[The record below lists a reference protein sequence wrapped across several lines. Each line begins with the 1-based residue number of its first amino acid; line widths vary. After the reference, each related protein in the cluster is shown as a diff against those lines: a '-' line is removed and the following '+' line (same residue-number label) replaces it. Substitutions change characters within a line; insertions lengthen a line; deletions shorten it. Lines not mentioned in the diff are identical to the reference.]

1 MKKILGLDLGTNS
14 IGWAVVN
21 TDDEGRY
28 TGEVKLGSRII
39 PMSQDVLGNFDSGVT
54 KSQTAERTTYRST
67 RRLIQRREQRREQL
81 FRVLH
86 TLGFLPAHFDNAIGW
101 DRSNNRTYGKFVTP
115 TAEPKVAWD
124 GRRFLFMDS
133 FAEML
138 VDFARCQPD
147 LIADGRKVPYDWTIY
162 YLRKKALS
170 SPITRQELAWIILNF
185 NQKRGYYQ
193 LRDEVEEEQKENQ
206 KVEYAELKI
215 IDVTAEEQQKGK
227 ADVWYNLTLEDGRVY
242 RRRSKKPLFDWKDK
256 TRAFIIT
263 TDYNAD
269 GTVKKESFS
278 APQEGDWTLVK
289 KKTENDLMRSGKTVG
304 AYIYDS
310 LLSQPD
316 RKIIGSLVC
325 TIERDYYKDELTQI
339 LTVQSRY
346 IPELTSP
353 DIAAACLQELFA
365 GNVHKRESFAS
376 LTATDL
382 IIHKIIFYQRPL
394 KSKKSLI
401 DNCPYESRSFVDKET
416 GEIKSVPVKCIP
428 KSNPWF
434 QEFRLRQ
441 FISNLRIYERTRE
454 VNGRLEVDY
463 DVTDNYLPDAEAY
476 ARLYTFLN
484 GRASIDQVGLF
495 SGFFGLKAPKRGQQW
510 PIRWNYV
517 EDKVYPCNETRAAIV
532 SLCEKNGIGTSFLD
546 VSNENPKG
554 WGTYTG
560 EYHLWHILYSVS
572 DRKELFKALSTFAAK
587 YELPETFANAFANM
601 RPFKSEYGAYSEKAI
616 KKLIEPM
623 RQGSPVYESC
633 YAIYNRHSE
642 ASDAQRWTSPED
654 IDSWLSGF
662 RQHSMRNPIVEQVI
676 METMRTVRDIWSAQ
690 GQIDEI
696 HLEMGRSMK
705 STAKQREAMT
715 QRNLQNEAANLRI
728 KCMLME
734 MHDAGVPS
742 VRPWSPMQQDIL
754 RIYEEG
760 ALLEAGDDIPADI
773 NEISAKPQ
781 PSPSELTRYRLWME
795 QKYRSPYTGRPIS
808 LSRLFTSEY
817 EIEHVIPQSRYI
829 DDSLTN
835 KVICESEVNKLKTNM
850 LGLEFITKHHGEV
863 VQLGNGATVR
873 VLDVAEYQELVKTVY
888 KHNPTKMKKLLMDDL
903 PAEFIQRQ
911 MNDSRYISRAVKSLL
926 SHIVREEGEE
936 EVTSKNVI
944 VCTGAVT
951 DRLKKDWG
959 LNDVWNSLVC
969 DRFQRLNDLT
979 DSQAFGYWDNKDGH
993 RVFQT
998 QVPLELSRGFSK
1010 KRIDH
1015 RHHALDAL
1023 AIACASRNIINYLS
1037 NVNAASPERYDLRAK
1052 LIRGGMVVK
1061 PWDTLT
1067 QDARAALEEVVVSFK
1082 QNTRVLTRTGN
1093 RTQGLDE
1100 HGRHIE
1106 VVQTK
1111 GEHKAIR
1118 KPLHKQT
1125 VFAHVNLRRKRTV
1138 SLKEAIANRG
1148 NIVDKELKA
1157 AVNKYFDVFGFDV
1170 KHTVKAFKEN
1180 DNKLKGRD
1188 VSKTEIYYFT
1198 DEVEMQ
1204 CAVRKA
1210 IDDSITLKQIESI
1223 TDTCIRDTLMN
1234 YLEARG
1240 GDPKVAFSP
1249 EGLEDMNANI
1259 TFYTPN
1265 RKPHKP
1271 ILKARFTESMGQKF
1285 AIGQTGNNSKKFVE
1299 AQSGTNLFYGIYEA
1313 EDGSRSYATIP
1324 LNVVVERLKQGQQAV
1339 PEVNEAGIPLKFSL
1353 SPNDLVYVP
1362 NEEERTQPIKVGEL
1376 DKKRIYKFVDSSGT
1390 ICNFIPHTTASLIYA
1405 VKNGDDVQKKISE
1418 NNVLQNEYGVG
1429 SPQSKNQKSIDG
1441 VMIKAV
1447 CWKLQVDR
1455 LGNIIKIIR

>member
-21 TDDEGRY
+21 TDDKGRY
-28 TGEVKLGSRII
+28 TGGIKLGSRII
-39 PMSQDVLGNFDSGVT
+39 PMSQDVLGNFDSGTT
-54 KSQTAERTTYRST
+54 KSQTAERTSYRST
-67 RRLIQRREQRREQL
+67 RRLIQRRELRREQL

-86 TLGFLPAHFDNAIGW
+86 TLGFLPFHFDNAIGW
-101 DRSNNRTYGKFVTP
+101 NPADNRTYGKFIIP
-115 TAEPKVAWD
+115 TSEPKIAWD

-138 VDFARCQPD
+138 ADFTNSQPD
-147 LIADGRKVPYDWTIY
+147 LVANGRKVPYDWTIY
-162 YLRKKALS
+162 YLRKKALEK
-170 SPITRQELAWIILNF
+170 PITRQELAWIILNF

-193 LRDEVEEEQKENQ
+193 LRDEVEEEKKENQ
-206 KVEYAELKI
+206 TVEYAELKI
-215 IDVTAEEQQKGK
+215 IDVTAEEPQKGK
-227 ADVWYNLTLEDGRVY
+227 PDIWYNLTLEDGRIY
-242 RRRSKKPLFDWKDK
+242 RRRSKKPLYDWKDK

-263 TDYNAD
+263 TDYNED

-278 APQEGDWTLVK
+278 APKEDDWMLVK
-289 KKTENDLMRSGKTVG
+289 KKTENDLLHSGKTVG
-304 AYIYDS
+304 TFIYDT
-310 LLSQPD
+310 LLAQPD
-316 RKIIGSLVC
+316 RKIIGSLVR
-325 TIERDYYKDELTQI
+325 TIERDYYKKELIQI
-339 LTVQSRY
+339 LSVQSRY

-353 DIAAACLQELFA
+353 DMAAACLRELFP
-365 GNVHKRESFAS
+365 GNIHKRKSFAN
-376 LTATDL
+376 LTAAEIL
-382 IIHKIIFYQRPL
+382 IHKIIFYQRPL

-401 DNCPYESRSFVDKET
+401 DNCPYEIYHCKDET
-416 GEIKSVPVKCIP
+416 TQEILFTKPVKCIP
-428 KSNPWF
+428 KSNPYF

-454 VNGRLEVDY
+454 VNGRLKVDY
-463 DVTDNYLPDAEAY
+463 DATAEYLPDAETY
-476 ARLYTFLN
+476 DRLYIFLN
-484 GRASIDQVGLF
+484 ERAGIDQTALF
-495 SGFFGLKAPKRGQQW
+495 TGFFNLKAPKRGQQW

-517 EDKVYPCNETRAAIV
+517 EDKAYPCNETRA
-532 SLCEKNGIGTSFLD
+532 SFTTLCEKNDIDTSFLD
-546 VSNENPKG
+546 VYSDNPKG

-572 DRKELFKALSTFAAK
+572 DRKELNKALVTYAAR
-587 YELPETFANAFANM
+587 YDLPETFVEAFTNM

-616 KKLIEPM
+616 KKLLEPM
-623 RQGSPVYESC
+623 RKGSPVYESC
-633 YAIYNRHSE
+633 YAVYKRHSE
-642 ASDAQRWTSPED
+642 STNAQCWTCPED
-654 IDSWLSGF
+654 IDAWLADF

-676 METMRTVRDIWSAQ
+676 METMRTVRDIWRAH
-690 GQIDEI
+690 GQINEI

-705 STAKQREAMT
+705 SNAKQREAMT
-715 QRNLQNEAANLRI
+715 QRNLQNEATNLRI

-734 MHDAGVPS
+734 MKEAGIS
-742 VRPWSPMQQDIL
+742 AVRPWSPTQQEIL

-760 ALLEAGDDIPADI
+760 ALLEADNDTPADI
-773 NEISAKPQ
+773 LDISTRPQ
-781 PSPSELTRYRLWME
+781 PSPAELTRYRLWME

-808 LSRLFTSEY
+808 LARLFTTEY
-817 EIEHVIPQSRYI
+817 EIEHIIPQSRYI
-829 DDSLTN
+829 DDSLSN
-835 KVICESEVNKLKTNM
+835 KVICEAEINKLKTNM
-850 LGLEFITKHHGEV
+850 LGMEFITKHHGEV
-863 VQLGNGATVR
+863 VQLGGGVTAK
-873 VLDVAEYQELVKTVY
+873 VLSVAEYKELVKTVY
-888 KHNPTKMKKLLMDDL
+888 KHNPPKMKKLLMDDL

-944 VCTGAVT
+944 VCTGAIT

-1052 LIRGGMVVK
+1052 LIRGGMVIK
-1061 PWDTLT
+1061 PWDTIT
-1067 QDARAALEEVVVSFK
+1067 QDARKALEEVVVSFK
-1082 QNTRVLTRTGN
+1082 QNTRVLTRTSN
-1093 RTQGLDE
+1093 RTQALDE
-1100 HGRHIE
+1100 QGRHIQ
-1106 VVQTK
+1106 VTQTK
-1111 GEHKAIR
+1111 GDHKAIR

-1138 SLKEAIANRG
+1138 ALKEAIANRE

-1157 AVNKYFDVFGFDV
+1157 AVYKYIEVYGFDV
-1170 KHTVKAFKEN
+1170 KGTVKAFKEN
-1180 DNKLKGRD
+1180 GNKLRGRD
-1188 VSKTEIYYFT
+1188 VSRVEVYYYT
-1198 DEVEMQ
+1198 DDVEPQ

-1210 IDDSITLKQIESI
+1210 IDETITLKQIESI
-1223 TDTCIRDTLMN
+1223 TDTCIRDTLLN
-1234 YLEARG
+1234 YLKARG
-1240 GDPKVAFSP
+1240 GDPKEAFSP

-1259 TFYTPN
+1259 TLYTPN
-1265 RKPHKP
+1265 HKPHKP
-1271 ILKARFTESMGQKF
+1271 IRKARFTESMGQKF
-1285 AIGQTGNNSKKFVE
+1285 PVGQTGNNPKKFVE
-1299 AQSGTNLFYGIYEA
+1299 AEKGTNLFFGIYET

-1324 LNVVVERLKQGQQAV
+1324 LNVVIERLKQGETAV
-1339 PEVNEAGIPLKFSL
+1339 PEVDDSGTTLKFSL

-1362 NEEERTQPIKVGEL
+1362 NEEERMRPVQVEEL
-1376 DKKRIYKFVDSSGT
+1376 DKKRIYKMVSSSGPQ
-1390 ICNFIPHTTASLIYA
+1390 CFFIRSTVATPIVNKMEYSALNKMEREA
-1405 VKNGDDVQKKISE
+1405 VDDKQAE
-1418 NNVLQNEYGVG
+1418 GQ
-1429 SPQSKNQKSIDG
+1429 
-1441 VMIKAV
+1441 MIKSV

-1455 LGNIIKIIR
+1455 LGNIIQIIR

>member
-28 TGEVKLGSRII
+28 TGELKLGSRII
-39 PMSQDVLGNFDSGVT
+39 PMSQDVLGNFDSGIT
-54 KSQTAERTTYRST
+54 KSQTAERTGYRST
-67 RRLIQRREQRREQL
+67 RRLIQRREHRREQL
-81 FRVLH
+81 FRSLH
-86 TLGFLPAHFDNAIGW
+86 TLGFLPTHFDNAIGW
-101 DRSNNRTYGKFVTP
+101 NRTDNSTYGKFITS
-115 TAEPKVAWD
+115 TAEPKLAWD
-124 GRRFLFMDS
+124 GKRFLFMDS

-138 VDFARCQPD
+138 ADFAGCQPD
-147 LIADGRKVPYDWTIY
+147 LVADGRKVPYDWTIY
-162 YLRKKALS
+162 YLRKKALTE
-170 SPITRQELAWIILNF
+170 PISRQELAWIILNF

-206 KVEYAELKI
+206 NVEYAELKI
-215 IDVTAEEQQKGK
+215 VDVTADEPQKGK

-263 TDYNAD
+263 TDYNDD
-269 GTVKKESFS
+269 GSVKKESFS

-289 KKTENDLMRSGKTVG
+289 KKTENDLVHSGKTVG
-304 AYIYDS
+304 AFIYDA
-310 LLSQPD
+310 LLAQPD
-316 RKIIGSLVC
+316 RKIIGSLVR
-325 TIERDYYKDELTQI
+325 TIERDYYKEELRQI
-339 LTVQSRY
+339 LAAQSRF
-346 IPELTSP
+346 IPELT
-353 DIAAACLQELFA
+353 AADMAEACLQELFP
-365 GNVHKRESFAS
+365 GNAHKRESFS
-376 LTATDL
+376 GLTAAEIITD
-382 IIHKIIFYQRPL
+382 KIIFYQRPL

-401 DNCPYESRSFVDKET
+401 DNCPYESRAYVDKET
-416 GEIKSVPVKCIP
+416 GEVKSVPVKCIP

-441 FISNLRIYERTRE
+441 FVSNLRIYERTRE

-463 DVTDNYLPDAEAY
+463 DVTAEYLPNAEAY
-476 ARLYTFLN
+476 TRLFNFLN
-484 GRASIDQVGLF
+484 GRAAIEQAALF
-495 SGFFGLKAPKRGQQW
+495 TGFFGFKAPKRGQQW
-510 PIRWNYV
+510 TIRWNYV
-517 EDKVYPCNETRAAIV
+517 EDKAYPCNETRAAITA
-532 SLCEKNGIGTSFLD
+532 LCDKNGIGTAFLD
-546 VSNENPKG
+546 VVNDNPKG

-572 DRKELFKALSTFAAK
+572 DRKELAKALATFAVK
-587 YELPETFANAFANM
+587 YNLPEAFAEAFANM

-616 KKLIEPM
+616 KKLLEPM
-623 RQGSPVYESC
+623 REGKPVHESC
-633 YAIYNRHSE
+633 YAVYNRHSE
-642 ASDAQRWTSPED
+642 SADAQHWTCPEN
-654 IDSWLSGF
+654 IDAWLAGF
-662 RQHSMRNPIVEQVI
+662 RQHSMHNPIVEQVI
-676 METMRTVRDIWSAQ
+676 METMRTVRDIWRAQ

-705 STAKQREAMT
+705 SSSKQREAMT

-734 MHDAGVPS
+734 MKEAGVPA

-760 ALLEAGDDIPADI
+760 ALLEAGDDTPADI
-773 NEISAKPQ
+773 LDISNKPQ
-781 PSPSELTRYRLWME
+781 PSASELTRYRLWME

-808 LSRLFTSEY
+808 LSRLFTPEY

-835 KVICESEVNKLKTNM
+835 KVICEAEVNKLKTNM
-850 LGLEFITKHHGEV
+850 LGMEFIAKHHGEV
-863 VQLGNGATVR
+863 VQLGGGATAR

-888 KHNPTKMKKLLMDDL
+888 KHNPPKMKKLLMDDL

-911 MNDSRYISRAVKSLL
+911 MNDSRYISKAVKALL

-1052 LIRGGMVVK
+1052 LIRGGLVVK

-1067 QDARAALEEVVVSFK
+1067 QDARSALEEVVVSFK

-1093 RTQGLDE
+1093 RTQALDGQ
-1100 HGRHIE
+1100 GRHIE
-1106 VVQTK
+1106 VTQTK

-1138 SLKEAIANRG
+1138 AIKDAIAHRE

-1157 AVNKYFDVFGFDV
+1157 AVNKYFDVYGFDV

-1180 DNKLKGRD
+1180 GNKLNGRD
-1188 VSKTEIYYFT
+1188 VSHVEVYYFT
-1198 DEVEMQ
+1198 DEVETL
-1204 CAVRKA
+1204 CAVRKPINDA
-1210 IDDSITLKQIESI
+1210 ITLKQIESI
-1223 TDTCIRDTLMN
+1223 TDTCIRDTLLN

-1240 GDPKVAFSP
+1240 GDPKEAFSP
-1249 EGLEDMNANI
+1249 EGLEDMNAHI
-1259 TFYTPN
+1259 TLYTPHQ
-1265 RKPHKP
+1265 KSHKP

-1285 AIGQTGNNSKKFVE
+1285 PIGQTGNNPKKFVE
-1299 AQSGTNLFYGIYEA
+1299 AQSGTNLFYGIYED
-1313 EDGSRSYATIP
+1313 EDGRRSYATIP
-1324 LNVVVERLKQGQQAV
+1324 LNVVIERLKQGQTAV
-1339 PEVNEAGIPLKFSL
+1339 PEVDEAGTPLKFSL

-1362 NEEERTQPIKVGEL
+1362 NEEERMRPVKVEDL
-1376 DKKRIYKFVDSSGT
+1376 DKKRIYKMVSATGTMCMFVRSTVATPIVNKMEYSAL
-1390 ICNFIPHTTASLIYA
+1390 NKMEREA
-1405 VKNGDDVQKKISE
+1405 VDDKQTE
-1418 NNVLQNEYGVG
+1418 GQ
-1429 SPQSKNQKSIDG
+1429 
-1441 VMIKAV
+1441 MIKAV

>member
-1 MKKILGLDLGTNS
+1 
-14 IGWAVVN
+14 
-21 TDDEGRY
+21 
-28 TGEVKLGSRII
+28 
-39 PMSQDVLGNFDSGVT
+39 MSQDVLGNFDSGVT
-54 KSQTAERTTYRST
+54 KSQTAERTGYRST
-67 RRLIQRREQRREQL
+67 RRLIQRRELRREQL
-81 FRVLH
+81 FRILH
-86 TLGFLPAHFDNAIGW
+86 TLGFLPTHFDSAIGW
-101 DRSNNRTYGKFVTP
+101 DKSNNRTYGKFIVP
-115 TAEPKVAWD
+115 TTEPKIAWD

-138 VDFARCQPD
+138 ADFAHNQPA
-147 LIADGRKVPYDWTIY
+147 LVANGCKVPYDWTLY
-162 YLRKKALS
+162 YLRKKALTK
-170 SPITRQELAWIILNF
+170 PVTRQELAWIILNF

-193 LRDEVEEEQKENQ
+193 MRDEIENEKKENQ
-206 KVEYAELKI
+206 TVEYAELKI
-215 IDVTAEEQQKGK
+215 VNVTADEPEKGK
-227 ADVWYNLTLEDGRVY
+227 ADVWYNLTLEDGRIY
-242 RRRSKKPLFDWKDK
+242 RRRSKKPLFDWKDR

-269 GTVKKESFS
+269 GTLKKVSFS

-289 KKTENDLMRSGKTVG
+289 KKTENDLIQSGKTVG
-304 AYIYDS
+304 AFIYDS
-310 LLSQPD
+310 LLAQPD
-316 RKIIGSLVC
+316 RKIIGSLVR
-325 TIERDYYKDELTQI
+325 TIERDYYKEELQQI
-339 LTVQSRY
+339 LATQSCY
-346 IPELTSP
+346 IPELTDPSM
-353 DIAAACLQELFA
+353 AAACLQELFPS
-365 GNVHKRESFAS
+365 NIHKRESFAS
-376 LTATDL
+376 LTATDIL
-382 IIHKIIFYQRPL
+382 IQKIIFYQRPL

-401 DNCPYESRSFVDKET
+401 DNCPYESQTYINKET
-416 GEIKSVPVKCIP
+416 GEVKEVPLKCIP

-441 FISNLRIYERTRE
+441 FISNLRIYERIRE
-454 VNGRLEVDY
+454 INGRLEVDY
-463 DVTDNYLPDAEAY
+463 NVTSEYLPNDEAY

-484 GRASIDQVGLF
+484 ERASIDQSSLF
-495 SGFFGLKAPKRGQQW
+495 TSFFGLKAPKRGQQW

-517 EDKVYPCNETRAAIV
+517 EDKIYPCNETRSAIIT
-532 SLCEKNGIGTSFLD
+532 LCVKNNIDASFLD
-546 VSNENPKG
+546 VVNENPKG

-560 EYHLWHILYSVS
+560 EYHLWHILYSVN
-572 DRKELFKALSTFAAK
+572 DRKELVKALTTFAKK
-587 YELPETFANAFANM
+587 YALPDVFVNALSNM

-616 KKLIEPM
+616 KKLLEPM
-623 RQGSPVYESC
+623 RKGVPVHEAC
-633 YAIYNRHSE
+633 YTIYNRHSE
-642 ASDAQRWTSPED
+642 SADASCWNSPKD
-654 IDSWLSGF
+654 IDAWLAGF

-705 STAKQREAMT
+705 STAKQRETMM
-715 QRNLQNEAANLRI
+715 QQNLRNEATNLRI

-734 MHDAGVPS
+734 MRDAGVPD

-760 ALLEAGDDIPADI
+760 ALLDVGDEAPADI
-773 NEISAKPQ
+773 LTISAMPQ
-781 PSPSELTRYRLWME
+781 PSPAELTRYRLWLE

-808 LSRLFTSEY
+808 LAQLFTPAY

-835 KVICESEVNKLKTNM
+835 KVICEAEVNKLKSNM
-850 LGLEFITKHHGEV
+850 LGFEFIAKHHGEV
-863 VQLGNGATVR
+863 VQLGCGTTARILEVT
-873 VLDVAEYQELVKTVY
+873 EYQQLVKNVY
-888 KHNPTKMKKLLMDDL
+888 KQHTNKMRRLLMDDL

-911 MNDSRYISRAVKSLL
+911 MNDSRYISRAVKTLL

-959 LNDVWNSLVC
+959 LNDVWNDLVC

-979 DSQAFGYWDNKDGH
+979 NSHAFGYWDNKDGR

-1023 AIACASRNIINYLS
+1023 VIACASRNIINYLS
-1037 NVNAASPERYDLRAK
+1037 NAHAGSAERYDLRAK
-1052 LIRGGMVVK
+1052 LIRNGMVIK
-1061 PWDTLT
+1061 PWGTLT
-1067 QDARAALEEVVVSFK
+1067 QDARAALEQVVVSFK

-1093 RTQGLDE
+1093 RTQALDGQ
-1100 HGRHIE
+1100 GRHVE
-1106 VVQTK
+1106 VAQTK
-1111 GEHKAIR
+1111 GEHLAIR

-1138 SLKEAIANRG
+1138 SLKEAIANRE

-1157 AVNKYFDVFGFDV
+1157 AVCKYFDVYGFDV
-1170 KHTVKAFKEN
+1170 KFTVKTFKEN
-1180 DNKLKGRD
+1180 GNKFRGRD
-1188 VSKTEIYYFT
+1188 VSRVEIYYFT
-1198 DEVEMQ
+1198 DDNETL

-1210 IDDSITLKQIESI
+1210 IDETITLKQIESI

-1259 TFYTPN
+1259 TLYTPKH
-1265 RKPHKP
+1265 KPHKP
-1271 ILKARFTESMGQKF
+1271 IYKARFTESMGQKF
-1285 AIGQTGNNSKKFVE
+1285 PIGQTGNNPKKFVE
-1299 AQSGTNLFYGIYEA
+1299 AQSGTNIFYGIYEA

-1324 LNVVVERLKQGQQAV
+1324 LNVVIERLKQGLPAV
-1339 PEVNEAGIPLKFSL
+1339 PEVNEAGIPLKFHL

-1362 NEEERTQPIKVGEL
+1362 SEEERIHPMTIKDL
-1376 DKKRIYKFVDSSGT
+1376 NKKRIYKFIDSSGT
-1390 ICNFIPHTTASLIYA
+1390 TCNFIPHTTASLIYA
-1405 VKNGDDVQKKISE
+1405 TKNGDVAQKKISE
-1418 NNVLQNEYGVG
+1418 NNTLQNEYGVG

-1455 LGNIIKIIR
+1455 LGHIIKIIR